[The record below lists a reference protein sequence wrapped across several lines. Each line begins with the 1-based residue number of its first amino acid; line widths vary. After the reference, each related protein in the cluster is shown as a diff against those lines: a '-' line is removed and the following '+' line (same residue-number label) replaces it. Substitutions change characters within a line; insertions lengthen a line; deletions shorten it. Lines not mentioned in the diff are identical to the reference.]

1 MHPYGTFDV
10 YAALTKMLNTFR
22 RGYSPMILVES
33 TFSCTYTV
41 AKGLNKK
48 NKNKKN
54 RTMIR

>member
-1 MHPYGTFDV
+1 MHVYGTFDL
-10 YAALTKMLNTFR
+10 YASLTKMLNTFR

-48 NKNKKN
+48 KKKKN